1 MGVAFFSCRTAWPVP
16 SNCSVSSSPRAG
28 RRLTASLRR
37 PDNSPAAARAC
48 PEGGGPGDR
57 GAARIPAPPAVRL
70 GGMFMLLVRAVPS
83 RPWLDL
89 PREII
94 PKPRPY
100 SSAEERAVIKIGNAA
115 PPASDADNRR
125 AELELA
131 RRARRGDAAAFDELV
146 RRFHRPV
153 HRFCW
158 RLLRSADAED
168 LAQDTFVRAFL
179 HFERFDPE
187 RPVLPWLIAIA
198 RRLCLDLLRRRK
210 VMIRA
215 ETVLITGPPAPGPEG
230 EASIREQLSRLDQA
244 LADLDEGPREA
255 IVLFHIEEMSYRDI
269 AAALEVPMGTVMTWL
284 HRGRAQLKKAVD
296 GDPTT

>member
-1 MGVAFFSCRTAWPVP
+1 MEAYVVP
-16 SNCSVSSSPRAG
+16 G
-28 RRLTASLRR
+28 
-37 PDNSPAAARAC
+37 
-48 PEGGGPGDR
+48 R
-57 GAARIPAPPAVRL
+57 GARRSCPHPL
-70 GGMFMLLVRAVPS
+70 
-83 RPWLDL
+83 
-89 PREII
+89 REII
-94 PKPRPY
+94 SGPRPY
-100 SSAEERAVIKIGNAA
+100 SSGEERAVIKIGDAA
-115 PPASDADNRR
+115 AQASDADNRR
-125 AELELA
+125 AEFELA

-158 RLLRSADAED
+158 RLLRSADGED

-210 VMIRA
+210 VMASA
-215 ETVLITGPPAPGPEG
+215 ETVLITGPPAPGPER
-230 EASIREQLSRLDQA
+230 EASIQEQLSRLDQA

-284 HRGRAQLKKAVD
+284 HRGRAQLKRALEGAPVA
-296 GDPTT
+296 